1 MFLKSQNG
9 SVTQAKCPFPS
20 RGFVWRA
27 ECSYAELPTVPV
39 SHHGFAMSSA
49 QTDWFPYSN
58 LQSDLIIDWG
68 KSRSCCFL
76 MGNCPNSVYFIK
88 KIAGIS
94 LIAKKK
100 AAWPWLCC
108 AGATLAA
115 FPSVTEE
122 LHPQEQ
128 MENVLLHP
136 LTTGTTTE
144 SWWDPELALT
154 EL

>member
-1 MFLKSQNG
+1 M
-9 SVTQAKCPFPS
+9 
-20 RGFVWRA
+20 
-27 ECSYAELPTVPV
+27 E
-39 SHHGFAMSSA
+39 
-49 QTDWFPYSN
+49 
-58 LQSDLIIDWG
+58 
-68 KSRSCCFL
+68 
-76 MGNCPNSVYFIK
+76 NCPNSVCFIK

-100 AAWPWLCC
+100 QHDHDC
-108 AGATLAA
+108 AGATLAD

-144 SWWDPELALT
+144 SW
-154 EL
+154 